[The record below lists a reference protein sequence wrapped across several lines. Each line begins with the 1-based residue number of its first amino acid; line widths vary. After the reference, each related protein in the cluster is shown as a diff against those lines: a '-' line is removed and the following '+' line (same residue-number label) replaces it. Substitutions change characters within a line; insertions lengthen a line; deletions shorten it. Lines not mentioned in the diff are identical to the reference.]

1 MASIAIAEIEAMR
14 WRIKRRSAARET
26 VGVKI
31 CKMNER
37 TALFQLRSNS
47 EPNAL
52 RRARD
57 EDNAT

>member
-1 MASIAIAEIEAMR
+1 
-14 WRIKRRSAARET
+14 
-26 VGVKI
+26 
-31 CKMNER
+31 MNER